1 MEGSKRHWAWFTKAL
16 VMVSLQGQRVIRS
29 CRSQPR
35 TWKAKTKCY
44 IIKCWRLTAA
54 VLKETRVEWFTTFF
68 YFWKWTHCSRFGI
81 FFYLKYKKITVI
93 VLRLIVRSEGISC
106 MYMDL
111 SIILS
116 LSGWEFQK
124 SVFRIRVL
132 LSWSGSGSDFY
143 PESGLAKKSGSD
155 PDPWKKKMWK
165 YLTHFAGNII

>member
-1 MEGSKRHWAWFTKAL
+1 MFHESSCDGITTGSEGHTVVSVPASHLKRNK
-16 VMVSLQGQRVIRS
+16 QNVILS
-29 CRSQPR
+29 SAEGWLLPF
-35 TWKAKTKCY
+35 
-44 IIKCWRLTAA
+44 WRRLGWSDLPLFSIFENGHIAA
-54 VLKETRVEWFTTFF
+54 VLV
-68 YFWKWTHCSRFGI
+68 Y

-124 SVFRIRVL
+124 SVFRIWGL